1 HPCLVAGDL
10 IGMQAHAP
18 AVLRLLD
25 PAAEGLGHDLMAEA
39 DADQPRLAPRVAQ
52 PLRQR
57 LDPRQVFIDARRRA
71 GDDDSGEGRR
81 VIRQFARLN
90 VKAARGHPVAQ
101 QGAELI
107 DIVAVSGGQI
117 RWRSPGLKN
126 GDDVHAR
133 FSLPQTH
140 DEGGVS
146 PWIGVED
153 QPRQWDEPS

>member
-1 HPCLVAGDL
+1 MTPD
-10 IGMQAHAP
+10 AP
-18 AVLRLLD
+18 AAPRLFD
-25 PAAEGLGHDLMAEA
+25 PPAERLSHDLMSEA
-39 DADQPRLAPRVAQ
+39 DAGQTRPAPRIAQ

-57 LDPRQVFIDARRRA
+57 LDPRQVLVDARRRA

-101 QGAELI
+101 QRAELI

-117 RWRSPGLKN
+117 LWRSPGLKN